1 MLHSDPSPLHC
12 REQVSK
18 VAELLLQKETINHDD
33 MLEIL
38 GKRPFANHKS
48 YEDYLSAR
56 VQSPAANEQA
66 AEEAAAAAGGAPSPT
81 DKGDDSSKELPN
93 LTPA

>member
-1 MLHSDPSPLHC
+1 M
-12 REQVSK
+12 SK

-33 MLEIL
+33 MLDIL

-56 VQSPAANEQA
+56 VQQSPSANEQA